1 MPTSGLEWASRA
13 EAAPT
18 GGPLPGARASPV
30 CASIGPNAITRVAEA
45 LNDLEHRTTCD
56 CVFRKAGLRHH
67 LVMPPTAMVPDEDVA
82 ALHRALHDELGAVRA
97 DVISRRAGKL
107 TAAYLLAHRIPPPVQ
122 TLLRWLPRGAALRI
136 LLRAIAR
143 HSWTFSGAGIFAYSL
158 GHPADLSLKGG
169 PIARRLT
176 THDVA
181 CSYYA
186 ATFEGIFRSILGSD
200 IQVTERACQ
209 AQGASACLFE
219 LTW

>member
-1 MPTSGLEWASRA
+1 MPISGLEWANRADVPPAGEQRPGSRV
-13 EAAPT
+13 
-18 GGPLPGARASPV
+18 SPA
-30 CASIGPNAITRVAEA
+30 CASIGPNAITRIAEA
-45 LNDLEHRTTCD
+45 LNDLEHGTTCD

-67 LVMPPTAMVPDEDVA
+67 LVRPPTAMVPDDDVA
-82 ALHRALHDELGAVRA
+82 ALHRALHEELGAVRA

-107 TAAYLLAHRIPPPVQ
+107 TAAYLLTHRIPPPVQ

-143 HSWTFSGAGIFAYSL
+143 HAWTFSGAGIFAYSL
-158 GHPADLSLKGG
+158 GHPADLSLTDG

-200 IQVTERACQ
+200 IQVKERACQ
-209 AQGASACLFE
+209 AQGASACFFE
-219 LTW
+219 LVW